1 MRVKMKVKH
10 LVLSTVSVIVLL
22 VLFIS
27 FLQPQLETWG
37 ISRQLASGETEQ
49 AKERIIENIES
60 KSRNRLQL
68 IEKYMISPAPGAHY
82 DIYVSPSG
90 IMGPGP
96 EAAERYYTLEESAP
110 YLLEYLEK
118 GPAGDTHRKAAD
130 ILSVYYYG
138 ECDYE
143 NLSLSL
149 QKAAARYDNNSEHYH
164 ELKLWNIEQAVN
176 FQEFEAAEA
185 LIDQYEKEVPE
196 SYPDARLQTAMLKA
210 RSYMLQDKTEEAL
223 AVLDTAMED
232 YREHER
238 QLLEEMREYDPDYTD
253 EFQEDSYYLTVA
265 EDLKTSIESMDD
277 NAGGASI
284 EGRIT
289 RSDGQ
294 PLANAGVFLKDEPNV
309 MRTSPSPFDE
319 KYGTVTGPDGSYSFH
334 GVAPGSYQV
343 QVGLLL
349 EQVDGWSWPADM
361 YEWVDLE
368 ADEAEQYDIEL
379 TPLINISGP
388 KDYETLENET
398 ITFDWEDY
406 PDAASYT
413 IFLGIEVDGGAGS
426 LSVGF
431 MEEIPESQITFEADD
446 LYAKAV
452 GFSFGDEEWDSVQPE
467 SLLAFA
473 NVHGSYFWY
482 VHAFDEDGEFIGQS
496 NGYRLKEETMGA
508 LPFFR
513 LQEREMTEADN
524 LLMYG
529 KAREAL
535 ALYKENVAENEDDI
549 HSLRMITRING
560 LDEKNA
566 EETAQYQKRLYEVA
580 PDEGNLFHIIEY
592 YYSAGDWVETAKWF
606 SRYQEEV
613 PEGKQSSYVKALY
626 GITLTRLGELEEARD
641 VFREVMEEDRSNE
654 YIGNLLALELYLG
667 TDWEKVQEM
676 AWENKER
683 FYETLDWTPLVEDL
697 KLAEEEYLMEALKLS
712 FEGDEEELERFLAD
726 KDPALRNFISELKK
740 R

>member
-96 EAAERYYTLEESAP
+96 EAAERYFTLEESAP

-138 ECDYE
+138 EGDYE

-164 ELKLWNIEQAVN
+164 ELKLRNIEQAVN

-508 LPFFR
+508 LPFFQ

-524 LLMYG
+524 LLMDG

-566 EETAQYQKRLYEVA
+566 EETAEYQKRLYEVA

-592 YYSAGDWVETAKWF
+592 YFSAGDWVETAKWF

-626 GITLTRLGELEEARD
+626 GITLTRLGELEEARSL
-641 VFREVMEEDRSNE
+641 FYEVMEEDRSNE

-667 TDWEKVQEM
+667 TEWEKVQEM

-697 KLAEEEYLMEALKLS
+697 ESVEEQSLMEALRLS
-712 FEGDEEELERFLAD
+712 FEGNEEELERFLAD
-726 KDPALRNFISELKK
+726 EDSALRNFISELKK

>member
-10 LVLSTVSVIVLL
+10 LVLSIVTGIVFLVI
-22 VLFIS
+22 FIS
-27 FLQPQLETWG
+27 FLQPPLETWS

-96 EAAERYYTLEESAP
+96 EAAERYFTLEESAP
-110 YLLEYLEK
+110 YFLEYLEK

-138 ECDYE
+138 VGDYE
-143 NLSLSL
+143 NLSLTL
-149 QKAAARYDNNSEHYH
+149 QKAAGRYDNNSEHYH
-164 ELKLWNIEQAVN
+164 ELKLRNIEQAVN

-185 LIDQYEKEVPE
+185 LIDQYEKEIPE
-196 SYPDARLQTAMLKA
+196 SFPDARLQVAMLEA

-223 AVLDTAMED
+223 AVLDAAMED

-238 QLLEEMREYDPDYTD
+238 QLLEEMKEHDPEYTN
-253 EFQEDSYYLTVA
+253 EFQEESYYLTVA
-265 EDLKTSIESMDD
+265 EDLKASIESMDD
-277 NAGGASI
+277 NAWSASM

-309 MRTSPSPFDE
+309 MRTSPSPFGE

-368 ADEAEQYDIEL
+368 AGEAEQYDIEL
-379 TPLINISGP
+379 TPLIEINSP
-388 KDYETLENET
+388 KDFETLENET

-431 MEEIPESQITFEADD
+431 MEEIPESQITFKADD
-446 LYAKAV
+446 LYAKTV

-508 LPFFR
+508 LPFFQ

-524 LLMYG
+524 LLMKG
-529 KAREAL
+529 KVREAL
-535 ALYKENVAENEDDI
+535 ALYKADADDI

-560 LDEKNA
+560 LDEKNE
-566 EETAQYQKRLYEVA
+566 EETIEYQKKLYELA
-580 PDEGNLFHIIEY
+580 PDEGTLFHIIEY
-592 YYSAGDWVETAKWF
+592 YFSAGDWTETAKWY

-613 PEGKQSSYVKALY
+613 PEGKQSYYVKALY
-626 GITLTRLGELEEARD
+626 GITLTRLGELEEARSL
-641 VFREVMEEDRSNE
+641 FHEVMEEDRSNE

-667 TDWEKVQEM
+667 TERNKVLEM
-676 AWENKER
+676 AQENKER
-683 FYETLDWTPLVEDL
+683 FYEILDWTPLVENL
-697 KLAEEEYLMEALKLS
+697 ESVEEQSLMEALKLS
-712 FEGDEEELERFLAD
+712 FEGDEKELERFLAD
-726 KDPALRNFISELKK
+726 KEPSLRNFISELKK

>member
-138 ECDYE
+138 EGDYE

-164 ELKLWNIEQAVN
+164 ELKLRNIEQAVN

-210 RSYMLQDKTEEAL
+210 RFYMLQDKTEEAL

-566 EETAQYQKRLYEVA
+566 EETAEYQKRLYEVA

-592 YYSAGDWVETAKWF
+592 YFSAGDWVETAKWF

-626 GITLTRLGELEEARD
+626 GITLTRLGDLEEARD

-667 TDWEKVQEM
+667 TDREKVQEM

-697 KLAEEEYLMEALKLS
+697 ESVEEQSLMEALRLS
-712 FEGDEEELERFLAD
+712 FEGNEEELERFLAD
-726 KDPALRNFISELKK
+726 EDSALRNFISELKK

>member
-96 EAAERYYTLEESAP
+96 EAAERYFPLEESAP

-138 ECDYE
+138 EGDYE

-431 MEEIPESQITFEADD
+431 MEEIPESQITFKADN
-446 LYAKAV
+446 LYAKTV

-508 LPFFR
+508 LPFFQ

-524 LLMYG
+524 LLMKG
-529 KAREAL
+529 KVREAL
-535 ALYKENVAENEDDI
+535 ALYKENVAENEEDT

-566 EETAQYQKRLYEVA
+566 EETAEYQKRLYEVA

-592 YYSAGDWVETAKWF
+592 YFSAGDWVETAKWF

-626 GITLTRLGELEEARD
+626 GITLTRLGELEEARSL
-641 VFREVMEEDRSNE
+641 FYEVMEEDRSNE
-654 YIGNLLALELYLG
+654 YIGNFLALELYLG
-667 TDWEKVQEM
+667 TEREKVLKM
-676 AWENKER
+676 AKENKER
-683 FYETLDWTPLVEDL
+683 FYEILDWTPLVEDL
-697 KLAEEEYLMEALKLS
+697 ESVEEQSLMEALRLS
-712 FEGDEEELERFLAD
+712 FEGNEEELERFLAD
-726 KDPALRNFISELKK
+726 EDSALRNFISELKK